1 METKD
6 TAVALL
12 KEWKQLKID
21 IDMDRWTLDHP
32 NHFSRKFVIENME
45 KAEVISRRLDEITEA
60 AGIILKDGYFMY
72 SDINAHY
79 DFGRFDVRFRISGG
93 TLPARE
99 QQAIQEWLLI
109 KNEEKT
115 A

>member
-12 KEWKQLKID
+12 KEWKSAKDAHSDVAILLQVGLESPD
-21 IDMDRWTLDHP
+21 E
-32 NHFSRKFVIENME
+32 FSNGLLNVIEH
-45 KAEVISRRLDEITEA
+45 ISRRLDEIVEA

>member
-12 KEWKQLKID
+12 KEWK
-21 IDMDRWTLDHP
+21 
-32 NHFSRKFVIENME
+32 SRKEDIEAIKFFGNLDGNDLRNVEFLENEME
-45 KAEVISRRLDEITEA
+45 SLSRRLDEIAKA

-93 TLPARE
+93 NLPARE

>member
-12 KEWKQLKID
+12 KEWKQLKSN
-21 IDMDRWTLDHP
+21 IDMDKWTLDHP
-32 NHFSRKFVIENME
+32 NHFFRKFVIENIE
-45 KAEVISRRLDEITEA
+45 KAEVISRRLDEMSGAWGITIE
-60 AGIILKDGYFMY
+60 
-72 SDINAHY
+72 S
-79 DFGRFDVRFRISGG
+79 GRFTYDYNKVSEVSVRGRSTCFLN
-93 TLPARE
+93 LPARE

>member
-12 KEWKQLKID
+12 KEWKSAKDAHSDVAILLQVGLESPD
-21 IDMDRWTLDHP
+21 E
-32 NHFSRKFVIENME
+32 FSNGLLNVIEH
-45 KAEVISRRLDEITEA
+45 ISRRLDEMSGAWGITIE
-60 AGIILKDGYFMY
+60 
-72 SDINAHY
+72 S
-79 DFGRFDVRFRISGG
+79 GRFTYDYNKVSEVSVRGRSTCFLN
-93 TLPARE
+93 LPARE

>member
-12 KEWKQLKID
+12 KEWKRMADGNDFLKMQRSEPLLNAHND
-21 IDMDRWTLDHP
+21 
-32 NHFSRKFVIENME
+32 FV
-45 KAEVISRRLDEITEA
+45 VVQDISRRLDEIVEA